1 MIIVRF
7 QNFVYRIIS
16 CKTTLCMSFHAYFFR
31 HASLESWLPL
41 VLLTHL
47 AYNHNTEKHDILFI
61 EKLKLHL
68 ADLIL
73 ID

>member
-1 MIIVRF
+1 
-7 QNFVYRIIS
+7 
-16 CKTTLCMSFHAYFFR
+16 MSFHANFFL

-41 VLLTHL
+41 VLLPHL
-47 AYNHNTEKHDILFI
+47 AYNLNTEKHDILFI

-68 ADLIL
+68 ADSIL